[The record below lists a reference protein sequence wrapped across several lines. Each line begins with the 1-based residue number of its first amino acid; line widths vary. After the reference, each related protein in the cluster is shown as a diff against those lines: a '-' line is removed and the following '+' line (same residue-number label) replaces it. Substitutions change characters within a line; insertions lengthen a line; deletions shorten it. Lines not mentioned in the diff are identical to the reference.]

1 MKVTINEEISRIKN
15 IMGLLYEARLEDIV
29 QKYVGEGKPVSEEKY
44 AEIENVSN
52 GDKNYIMWLI
62 IRIANEVIKDED
74 VYKYEDYFKIF
85 TKYKNLFPVKDINQI
100 KTYGDVQDFIKKCV
114 EIREKDVTSDIKTD
128 EFNKDNY
135 VSVGDIQKLSEVG
148 IKYYGM
154 ADGYQVFEVPNEA
167 KDNPEAKKRYRE
179 ILGRCAGRDKG
190 AKISIC
196 TMSAGNYFESYLTNF
211 PDSSYFVMFNLGDK
225 NSPYQFHYE
234 SGQFMDKNDTD
245 VIRNSNES

>member
-1 MKVTINEEISRIKN
+1 
-15 IMGLLYEARLEDIV
+15 
-29 QKYVGEGKPVSEEKY
+29 
-44 AEIENVSN
+44 
-52 GDKNYIMWLI
+52 
-62 IRIANEVIKDED
+62 
-74 VYKYEDYFKIF
+74 
-85 TKYKNLFPVKDINQI
+85 
-100 KTYGDVQDFIKKCV
+100 V

-196 TMSAGNYFESYLTNF
+196 TMSSGNYFENYLTNY

-245 VIRNSNES
+245 VIRNSNEP